1 MKKSAK
7 TFLMRCFKLLHALVV
22 TALMAVCAYIW
33 YIPMLGVD
41 RSVGYLMAVTLI
53 YFIMIMLL
61 GRIYRAYMV
70 GTSRVRHLLYSQGLA
85 LTISATVGYV
95 AVSVFKLRLIN
106 PVPLL
111 LLLVVQMFWSALWS
125 FLANRLYFRMN
136 PSKKSVIIYADEED
150 LRTLREIEH
159 FDRKF
164 EVLRQVKDKDCRG
177 ALEEVLRGATVVFV
191 AVADMDQR
199 NEIIKYCIT
208 HSIQCYFPPKV
219 SDVLIAGG
227 DHMQAF
233 SVPLVRVQRKSPPAE
248 YLAIKRAFDIL
259 ASLVAIILLSPFM
272 LVTAIAIKAYDRG
285 PVLYKQVR
293 LTKNRKEFKV
303 LKFRSMRVD
312 AEKDGVARLSTEN
325 DDRITPVGKLIRKIR
340 FDELPQLFNILK
352 GDMAIVG
359 PRPERPQIAEQYE
372 KEIPSFGLRLQVK
385 GGLTGYAQVY
395 GRYNTEPYD
404 KLKMDLM
411 YINNMSIAED
421 LRIILATVKVLFM
434 KESTAGIEDGQIT
447 ASHKNESE
455 EKELQNIL

>member
-1 MKKSAK
+1 MKKTAK
-7 TFLMRCFKLLHALVV
+7 TLLMRSFKLLHALVS
-22 TALMAVCAYIW
+22 TALLVVCAYFW
-33 YIPMLGVD
+33 YIPMLGIE
-41 RSVGYLMAVTLI
+41 RSVGYLIAVALV
-53 YFIMIMLL
+53 YLVMLMLL
-61 GRIYRAYMV
+61 VRIYRGYMV

-85 LTISATVGYV
+85 LLVSAAVGYV
-95 AVSVFKLRLIN
+95 AVSVFKLQIVN
-106 PVPLL
+106 PLPLL
-111 LLLVVQMFWSALWS
+111 VLLVAQLFWSALWS
-125 FLANRLYFRMN
+125 VLANRMYFRMN
-136 PSKKSVIIYADEED
+136 PPKKTVIIYAREED

-164 EVLRQVKDKDCRG
+164 EVIRQVQESDHWEAAMENADV
-177 ALEEVLRGATVVFV
+177 AFV
-191 AVADMDQR
+191 AVNDLDER
-199 NEIIKYCIT
+199 NNIVKYCIT
-208 HSIQCYFPPKV
+208 NSIQCYFPPKV
-219 SDVLIAGG
+219 GDVLIAGG

-233 SVPLVRVQRKSPPAE
+233 SVPLVRVQRKSPSAE
-248 YLAIKRAFDIL
+248 YLVIKRAFDIL
-259 ASLVAIILLSPFM
+259 VSVLAIIVLSPFM
-272 LVTAIAIKAYDRG
+272 LATAIAIKAYDKG

-293 LTKNRKEFKV
+293 LTKDRKEFKV

-340 FDELPQLFNILK
+340 FDELPQLFNILR
-352 GDMAIVG
+352 GDMTIVG

-421 LRIILATVKVLFM
+421 MRIMLATVKVLFM
-434 KESTAGIEDGQIT
+434 KESTEGIEEGQTT
-447 ASHKNESE
+447 ASHKTE
-455 EKELQNIL
+455 EKKEQELQSV